1 MDKEL
6 EMTSSRPYLIRA
18 VYDWITD
25 NALTPY
31 ILVNAENDQAIVPQE
46 HINNGKIVLNV
57 SPNAVRN
64 LDLGND
70 MLQFDASFQG
80 RYMAVAAPIDAV
92 LAIYAKENGRGMVF
106 SDDGETP
113 TTPPTTPEPSPSRA
127 KKPSLRVVK

>member
-1 MDKEL
+1 MIMEKEL
-6 EMTSSRPYLIRA
+6 DMTSSRPYLIRA

-25 NALTPY
+25 NSLTPY

-70 MLQFDASFQG
+70 RLQFDASFQG
-80 RYMAVAAPIDAV
+80 RYMEVTAPIDAV

-106 SDDGETP
+106 SDDGESP
-113 TTPPTTPEPSPSRA
+113 TTPPEPQNKS

>member
-1 MDKEL
+1 
-6 EMTSSRPYLIRA
+6 MTSSRPYLIRA

-25 NALTPY
+25 NSLTPY
-31 ILVNAENDQAIVPQE
+31 ILVNAENDNAIVPQE

-64 LDLGND
+64 LDLGNEL
-70 MLQFDASFQG
+70 LQFDASFQG
-80 RYMAVAAPIDAV
+80 RSMAVAAPIDAV

-106 SDDGETP
+106 SDDGENP
-113 TTPPTTPEPSPSRA
+113 TTPPEPQNKS